1 MLADCAQNRVRHF
14 GTTTETPS
22 VVITLPHKSLLFNF
36 LDSNSCYRYECTSR
50 HPINFQY
57 HPHII
62 QHHNGKELSLF
73 WSPSAWAKHSRKSW
87 ISLSSLASHRYIIM
101 NLSIESGASGNPSFR
116 GEPAVDVAIHITQF
130 ARTLHVLTALP
141 YDSPAGPYLH
151 CDCPRPQVSRFL
163 TNVINNLQR
172 LVTSHRR
179 CPEHI
184 RYTSPWASADS
195 YIQPNTIPFALI
207 ELERRFGHVQLVRSH
222 TFHAVVSFC

>member
-1 MLADCAQNRVRHF
+1 MAK
-14 GTTTETPS
+14 T
-22 VVITLPHKSLLFNF
+22 
-36 LDSNSCYRYECTSR
+36 
-50 HPINFQY
+50 
-57 HPHII
+57 
-62 QHHNGKELSLF
+62 SLF

-87 ISLSSLASHRYIIM
+87 FSLSSLASHRYIIM

-163 TNVINNLQR
+163 TNIINILQR
-172 LVTSHRR
+172 HVTSHRR

-207 ELERRFGHVQLVRSH
+207 E
-222 TFHAVVSFC
+222 SFSGGSDMCSWFALILSTL

>member
-1 MLADCAQNRVRHF
+1 
-14 GTTTETPS
+14 
-22 VVITLPHKSLLFNF
+22 
-36 LDSNSCYRYECTSR
+36 
-50 HPINFQY
+50 
-57 HPHII
+57 
-62 QHHNGKELSLF
+62 
-73 WSPSAWAKHSRKSW
+73 
-87 ISLSSLASHRYIIM
+87 M

-222 TFHAVVSFC
+222 TFHAVVSFVEINVENVSESRGL